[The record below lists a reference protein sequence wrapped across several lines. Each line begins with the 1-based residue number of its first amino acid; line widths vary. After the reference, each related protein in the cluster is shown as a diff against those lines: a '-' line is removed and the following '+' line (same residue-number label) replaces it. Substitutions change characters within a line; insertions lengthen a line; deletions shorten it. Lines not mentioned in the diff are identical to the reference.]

1 MSEVFVSYARPD
13 EPQAN
18 RVAEA
23 LRADG
28 YHVWR
33 DDELP
38 AHRAYADVI
47 EERLK
52 AAKAVI
58 VLWSDEAAKS
68 QWVRAEAD
76 AARSL
81 ATLVQV
87 TLDGTVPPMPFN
99 QIQCADLNGWE
110 GDSSAPGWRKLAASV
125 AALAGGNRAGADS
138 SAPIAKRSHK
148 LSICVLP
155 FANMSGDAEQEY
167 FSDGI
172 SEDIT
177 TDLSKISALAVTARN
192 TAFTFKGQAVD
203 VCEVA
208 RKLGVTHVLE
218 GSVRKAGA
226 RVRIT
231 AQLIDGAS
239 GDHLWA
245 ERYDRDLT
253 DIFAI
258 QDEISKAIVDALK
271 IKLHQGEKKA
281 IEQRGTTNVDAY
293 NLYLMARQLWISGNY
308 GDVRRDEIVIR
319 TTRRAIDLDPGYAQA
334 WGLLAIAQASL
345 RYHHGRDVDDG
356 LAAAEEALKLDPTL
370 AAPYSVRARH
380 VAEQGDFERA
390 EDEIR
395 RGLELDP
402 NSWEVNREAA
412 RLLMQHRRV
421 EEAARHY
428 VLAAS
433 LDENDFH
440 SCMMLLT
447 CFQALGSRER
457 FPELAQQI
465 LERSERVLEQDS
477 LNASALG
484 VSAAALTI
492 IGDLDRAKERIQRAM
507 MVDADN
513 INMPYNF
520 ACMLANWVG
529 DAEGALDMLET
540 MMHRQS
546 RSLMLT
552 MLADPDMDPLR
563 DHPRFKT
570 MVAEAMKRTG
580 LTEDMLPEAARST
593 GAATRP
599 AAEAKRASSPSAGR
613 SAS

>member
-1 MSEVFVSYARPD
+1 MPHVFVSYARST
-13 EPQAN
+13 EAHAQQ
-18 RVAEA
+18 VAEA
-23 LRADG
+23 LRSLG
-28 YHVWR
+28 HEVWR

-38 AHRAYADVI
+38 AHRSYSEVI
-47 EERLK
+47 EERLN
-52 AAKAVI
+52 AAGAVI
-58 VLWSDEAAKS
+58 VLWSAEAAKS

-76 AARSL
+76 VARGKG
-81 ATLVQV
+81 TLIQASV
-87 TLDGTVPPMPFN
+87 DGTVPPMPFN
-99 QIQCADLNGWE
+99 QIQCADLKGWD
-110 GDSSAPGWRKLAASV
+110 GDVSALGWCKVAGSV
-125 AALAGGNRAGADS
+125 ATLIGPGEVQSG
-138 SAPIAKRSHK
+138 PAKRSSK

-192 TAFTFKGQAVD
+192 SAFMFKGQAVD
-203 VCEVA
+203 IIDVA
-208 RKLGVTHVLE
+208 RKLSVSHVLE

-226 RVRIT
+226 RVRIN
-231 AQLIDGAS
+231 AQLIDGAT

-258 QDEISKAIVDALK
+258 QDEISKAIVEALK
-271 IKLHQGEKKA
+271 VKLLPAEKKA
-281 IEQRGTTNVDAY
+281 IERRGTTDAEAY

-319 TTRRAIDLDPGYAQA
+319 TTQRAIDLDPHYAQA

-380 VAEQGDFERA
+380 AAEQGDFERA

-395 RGLELDP
+395 RGLEIDP

-412 RLLMQHRRV
+412 RLLMQRWRV
-421 EEAARHY
+421 EEATRHY
-428 VLAAS
+428 ILAAS

-447 CFQALGSRER
+447 CFKALGSRER
-457 FPELAQQI
+457 MPEIAQQM

-492 IGDLDRAKERIQRAM
+492 LGDLDRARERIQRAM
-507 MVDADN
+507 MVDPEN

-529 DAEGALDMLET
+529 DIEGALDMLEPVMT
-540 MMHRQS
+540 RHS

-552 MLADPDMDPLR
+552 MMADPDMDPMR
-563 DHPRFKT
+563 DHPRFKS
-570 MVAEAMKRTG
+570 MVAKAMKRIG
-580 LTEDMLPEAARST
+580 LTEDMLPLASRST
-593 GAATRP
+593 GPATPP
-599 AAEAKRASSPSAGR
+599 ATSARLR
-613 SAS
+613 S

>member
-1 MSEVFVSYARPD
+1 MADVFISYARGD
-13 EPQAN
+13 EPRAQQ
-18 RVAEA
+18 VTEA
-23 LRADG
+23 LRALG
-28 YHVWR
+28 YRAWR

-38 AHRAYADVI
+38 AHRAYGEVI

-52 AAKAVI
+52 SAMAVV
-58 VLWSDEAAKS
+58 VLWSAEAAKS

-76 AARSL
+76 AARS
-81 ATLVQV
+81 AGTLVQAS
-87 TLDGTVPPMPFN
+87 LDATIPPLPFN
-99 QIQCADLNGWE
+99 QIRCADLKDWDDGA
-110 GDSSAPGWRKLAASV
+110 DTPGWRKLAASV
-125 AALAGGNRAGADS
+125 AALAGKPD
-138 SAPIAKRSHK
+138 APQESRRTAHGVSV
-148 LSICVLP
+148 CVLP

-177 TDLSKISALAVTARN
+177 TDLSKVSALGVTARN
-192 TAFTFKGQAVD
+192 TAFMFKNQAVD
-203 VCEVA
+203 VRDVA
-208 RKLGVTHVLE
+208 RKLAVSHVLE
-218 GSVRKAGA
+218 GSVRKAGG
-226 RVRIT
+226 RVRIS
-231 AQLIDGAS
+231 AQLIDGES
-239 GDHLWA
+239 GAHIWA

-253 DIFAI
+253 DIFEI

-271 IKLHQGEKKA
+271 VKLLPTEKKA

-293 NLYLMARQLWISGNY
+293 NLYLMARQIWISGNY

-319 TTRRAIDLDPGYAQA
+319 TAQRAIGLDPGYAQA

-356 LAAAEEALKLDPTL
+356 LAAAEEALKLNPML

-380 VAEQGDFERA
+380 VAEQGDFKRA
-390 EDEIR
+390 EAEIR

-412 RLLMQHRRV
+412 RLLMQHRRI
-421 EEAARHY
+421 EEATRHY
-428 VLAAS
+428 MLAAS

-447 CFQALGSRER
+447 CFSAQGQRER
-457 FPELAQQI
+457 LPEVAQQM
-465 LERSERVLEQDS
+465 LERTDRVLAEDS

-492 IGDLDRAKERIQRAM
+492 LGDVDRAKERLGRAM
-507 MVDADN
+507 VVDPDN

-529 DAEGALDMLET
+529 DVEGALDMLEP
-540 MMHRQS
+540 MMPRQS
-546 RSLMLT
+546 RSLMIT

-563 DHPRFKT
+563 DHPRFKR

-580 LTEDMLPEAARST
+580 LTEEMVALEAR
-593 GAATRP
+593 TRRDASP
-599 AAEAKRASSPSAGR
+599 AAPVATSAPPH
-613 SAS
+613 S

>member
-38 AHRAYADVI
+38 AHRAYAEVI

-99 QIQCADLNGWE
+99 QIQCANLKGWE
-110 GDSSAPGWRKLAASV
+110 GDSGAPGWRKLAASV
-125 AALAGGNRAGADS
+125 AALIGDTRAGADS
-138 SAPIAKRSHK
+138 AAPIAKRSQK

-192 TAFTFKGQAVD
+192 SAFMFKGQAVD
-203 VCEVA
+203 VCDIA

-218 GSVRKAGA
+218 GSVRKAGS

-258 QDEISKAIVDALK
+258 QDEISKAIVAALK
-271 IKLHQGEKKA
+271 LKLLPDEKKA
-281 IEQRGTTNVDAY
+281 IEQRGTTNADAY

-319 TTRRAIDLDPGYAQA
+319 TTQRAIDLDPGYAQA

-412 RLLMQHRRV
+412 RLLMQQRRV
-421 EEAARHY
+421 EEATRHY
-428 VLAAS
+428 TLAAS

-447 CFQALGSRER
+447 CFQALGSPER
-457 FPELAQQI
+457 KLEVAQQM
-465 LERSERVLEQDS
+465 LERTERVLDQDS

-484 VSAAALTI
+484 VGAAALTI
-492 IGDLDRAKERIQRAM
+492 MGEFDRAKERIQRAM
-507 MVDADN
+507 MVDPDN

-520 ACMLANWVG
+520 ACMLATWVG
-529 DAEGALDMLET
+529 DIEGALDMMEP
-540 MMHRQS
+540 MMPRQS

-563 DHPRFKT
+563 DHPRFKR
-570 MVAEAMKRTG
+570 MVAAEMKRLG
-580 LTEDMLPEAARST
+580 LTEDMLPEVARST
-593 GAATRP
+593 GAANP
-599 AAEAKRASSPSAGR
+599 AGAEARPR
-613 SAS
+613 S